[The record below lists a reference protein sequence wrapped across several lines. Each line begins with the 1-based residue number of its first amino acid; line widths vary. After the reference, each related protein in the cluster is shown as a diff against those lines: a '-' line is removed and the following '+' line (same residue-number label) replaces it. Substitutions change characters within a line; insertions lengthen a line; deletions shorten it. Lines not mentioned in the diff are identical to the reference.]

1 MINDKFLGKK
11 ENEVMIKE
19 SLIITDPKE
28 ILIVLHDQRKQILNE
43 LLHTMKNIQELSEA
57 THLNPGTVKRNLE
70 ELMSHGYV
78 FIADVR
84 QNDYKMTMKYYQAT
98 AKQIVIKCS
107 LPE

>member
-1 MINDKFLGKK
+1 MNEKSLEKM
-11 ENEVMIKE
+11 ENEVKIE
-19 SLIITDPKE
+19 DSLIITDPKE

-78 FIADVR
+78 FIAAVR
-84 QNDYKMTMKYYQAT
+84 QNDYKMTMKYYQAK
-98 AKQIVIKCS
+98 AKQIIIKYS